1 MFTQFGEGDEKVT
14 VIDGK
19 VRLKMSK
26 DKQTVFSLSA
36 QKRDKF
42 GKGASRRE
50 RQANR
55 LPAVVYGNGQDP
67 IHVSLD
73 QHDASLALRV
83 PYATINLELDG
94 KKFVVAP
101 RQIQKDP
108 IKPIYKHV
116 DLVVLNEKEQKERLD
131 LAARADE
138 VAAEALKARLELAA
152 KSKMDLGET
161 APAAAAAATTE
172 GAAAPAAGTEAAA
185 PAAEAKE
192 ADADKA
198 KK

>member
-1 MFTQFGEGDEKVT
+1 
-14 VIDGK
+14 
-19 VRLKMSK
+19 MSK

-42 GKGASRRE
+42 GKGASRRD

-116 DLVVLNEKEQKERLD
+116 DLVVLN
-131 LAARADE
+131 
-138 VAAEALKARLELAA
+138 
-152 KSKMDLGET
+152 
-161 APAAAAAATTE
+161 
-172 GAAAPAAGTEAAA
+172 
-185 PAAEAKE
+185 
-192 ADADKA
+192 DK
-198 KK
+198 

>member
-1 MFTQFGEGDEKVT
+1 M
-14 VIDGK
+14 IDGK

-42 GKGASRRE
+42 GKGASRRD

-116 DLVVLNEKEQKERLD
+116 DLVVLNDKEQKERLD
-131 LAARADE
+131 LAAKADE
-138 VAAEALKARLELAA
+138 IAAEQLKARLELAA
-152 KSKMDLGET
+152 KSKMDLGEV
-161 APAAAAAATTE
+161 APVAAAATAE

-185 PAAEAKE
+185 PVAETKE
-192 ADADKA
+192 AEADKA

>member
-1 MFTQFGEGDEKVT
+1 
-14 VIDGK
+14 
-19 VRLKMSK
+19 MSK
-26 DKQTVFSLSA
+26 EKQSVFSLSA

-42 GKGASRRE
+42 GKGASRRD

-116 DLVVLNEKEQKERLD
+116 DLVVLNEQQQKERLD

-138 VAAEALKARLELAA
+138 MAAAALQIRLELAA
-152 KSKMDLGET
+152 KTKLDLGEIAAPVT
-161 APAAAAAATTE
+161 AAVE
-172 GAAAPAAGTEAAA
+172 GAAVPAEGGDADHYLSHRNPRFPGDGALRCASGGAGTDQPSAQCRAG
-185 PAAEAKE
+185 
-192 ADADKA
+192 DQ
-198 KK
+198 

>member
-1 MFTQFGEGDEKVT
+1 
-14 VIDGK
+14 
-19 VRLKMSK
+19 MSK
-26 DKQTVFSLSA
+26 EKQSVFSLSA

-42 GKGASRRE
+42 GKGASRRD

-116 DLVVLNEKEQKERLD
+116 DLVVLNDKEQKERLFQSF
-131 LAARADE
+131 AQ
-138 VAAEALKARLELAA
+138 
-152 KSKMDLGET
+152 
-161 APAAAAAATTE
+161 
-172 GAAAPAAGTEAAA
+172 
-185 PAAEAKE
+185 
-192 ADADKA
+192 ADASITRKYGGTGLGKTHIIQA
-198 KK
+198 IQVLIEVHLMFTLLTLTQALQLMQIILLN

>member
-1 MFTQFGEGDEKVT
+1 LFTQFGEGDEKVT

-42 GKGASRRE
+42 GKGASRRD

-131 LAARADE
+131 LAASADE

>member
-1 MFTQFGEGDEKVT
+1 
-14 VIDGK
+14 
-19 VRLKMSK
+19 MSK

-42 GKGASRRE
+42 GKGASRRD

-116 DLVVLNEKEQKERLD
+116 DLVVLNEQQQKERLD

-138 VAAEALKARLELAA
+138 MAAAALQIRLELAA
-152 KSKMDLGET
+152 KTKLDLGEIAAPVT
-161 APAAAAAATTE
+161 AAVEGAAVPAE
-172 GAAAPAAGTEAAA
+172 GGEGAAAAPAA
-185 PAAEAKE
+185 PAAETKE
-192 ADADKA
+192 APAEKA